1 MRQHRTSK
9 RPDQTVWRSVSVLGI
24 SLFSCLSI
32 ALSPLAADD
41 PPITIMRIEEDWEM
55 KLLEPDPASS
65 SPQVTFFTR
74 PSEND
79 PNRYFQ
85 TQMNYATDVE
95 FSGGGFHV
103 ASVINDSYFDEARSS
118 TRRGLTSNNDTIVW
132 TTVMAKQNDE
142 IVFAIKN
149 GHCSDWG
156 DFGGAD
162 FLVSMPAE
170 SVENLNNYRP
180 EQSLETVDIGF
191 GANRVDSIMLKTIR
205 VYYSHGVMKT
215 FAVNQYYQ
223 R

>member
-1 MRQHRTSK
+1 MRRHWISK
-9 RPDQTVWRSVSVLGI
+9 RIDQRIWHTVSVLGI
-24 SLFSCLSI
+24 SLFSCLSTS
-32 ALSPLAADD
+32 LSPLAAED
-41 PPITIMRIEEDWEM
+41 PPITIARIEEDWEM

-74 PSEND
+74 PSEHD

-85 TQMNYATDVE
+85 TQMNYATDEE

-103 ASVINDSYFDEARSS
+103 ASVIDDSYFDEARSS
-118 TRRGLTSNNDTIVW
+118 TRRGLTSSNDTIVW

-156 DFGGAD
+156 DFGGVD
-162 FLVSMPAE
+162 FLVSMPAA
-170 SVENLNNYRP
+170 STENLNNYRP

-191 GANRVDSIMLKTIR
+191 GGNRVESIMLKTIR
-205 VYYSHGVMKT
+205 VYYSHGVTKS
-215 FAVNQYYQ
+215 FVVNQLYQ
-223 R
+223 Q